1 MGRDEL
7 RPLTRRGEDM
17 WGGVGFTLIDCL
29 DVLLMMDLDVE
40 YARCSVLSLLHMWF
54 TDSMSR
60 VICSNP
66 RLHSTGAVMI
76 ITVVD
81 KFLV

>member
-1 MGRDEL
+1 MVHESWLAYEHFAMGRDEL

-40 YARCSVLSLLHMWF
+40 YARCRPQPAAYV
-54 TDSMSR
+54 TR
-60 VICSNP
+60 
-66 RLHSTGAVMI
+66 RR
-76 ITVVD
+76 
-81 KFLV
+81 